1 MKSLKH
7 TLICIILIVSLFAA
21 FTAGAGADY
30 YNSRIADRLQSKAYL
45 LYNTD
50 ADVMVFSSGA
60 DEPLQCGSLVKLTT
74 ALVVMEHCSD
84 LSENI
89 AVSYDAI
96 AYVSGYTCGLSE
108 GEVISVEN
116 LLYCMLV
123 DSANDAA
130 NVLAVHFGGS
140 VSNFVQM
147 MNDYAVSVGCT
158 STVYGN
164 PSGLDDPGHHTTA
177 NDMLKI
183 ARKVIEN
190 EKLFK
195 MTDTVEYI
203 VPATNKH
210 AEREL
215 STNLSIIDSGNS
227 IYYYK
232 YAHGLKYGNTDAALN
247 CAISLAEYNGYTYI
261 GVILGAPRADYNGD
275 GANDK
280 TALFELIRMFKWA
293 FSNMK
298 LMVIADSSTII
309 KDVPVILSSQTDHV
323 RLVPRQEV
331 TALLMDDVD
340 NSSFAYE
347 CDVNPEIVAPVSKGD
362 VLGSAKIKYAGD
374 TIAEVVLVAG
384 ETVKRSTAMYVGYCV
399 KRLLTSLWFYGI
411 LAAGILTVV
420 VVVTLR
426 RRKY

>member
-1 MKSLKH
+1 M
-7 TLICIILIVSLFAA
+7 TLVLCLLFALA
-21 FTAGAGADY
+21 AGAGADY
-30 YNSRIADRLQSKAYL
+30 YNSRIADRLNSKAYL

-50 ADVMVFSSGA
+50 TGVTVFSNGA
-60 DEPLQCGSLVKLTT
+60 DEPLQSGSLVKLTT
-74 ALVVMEHCSD
+74 ALVVMERCAD

-89 AVSYDAI
+89 VVSHDAV

-140 VSNFVQM
+140 VQGFVNM
-147 MNDYAVSVGCT
+147 MNEYAASIGCT

-177 NDMLKI
+177 NDILRIAQKI
-183 ARKVIEN
+183 TGN
-190 EKLFK
+190 EKLYK

-215 STNLSIIDSGNS
+215 SSNLSIIDSNS
-227 IYYYK
+227 YTYYYK
-232 YAHGLKYGNTDAALN
+232 YAHGFKYGNTDAALN
-247 CAISLAEYNGYTYI
+247 CAVSLAEYNGYTYI
-261 GVILGAPRADYNGD
+261 GVVLGAPRADYNND

-280 TALFELIRMFKWA
+280 TALIELTRMFKWA
-293 FSNMK
+293 FSNMR
-298 LMVIADSSTII
+298 LTVVADSSTII
-309 KDVPVILSSQTDHV
+309 KDVPVLLSAQTDHV

-331 TALLMDDVD
+331 TALLIDDVD
-340 NSSFAYE
+340 DSSFAYE
-347 CDVNPEIVAPVSKGD
+347 CNVEEEVYAPVNKGD
-362 VLGSAKIKYAGD
+362 ILGSAKIKYAGD
-374 TIAEVVLVAG
+374 TIADVVLVAG
-384 ETVKRSTAMYVGYCV
+384 ETVRRSTAKYVAYCV
-399 KRLLTSLWFYGI
+399 KRLFKSLWFYGI
-411 LAAGILTVV
+411 VVAAGMLVIVIAIV
-420 VVVTLR
+420 
-426 RRKY
+426 RKKKY

>member
-1 MKSLKH
+1 MLSV
-7 TLICIILIVSLFAA
+7 ILLVSLLAV

-30 YNSRIADRLQSKAYL
+30 YNSRIADKLNAKAYL

-50 ADVMVFSSGA
+50 TDIMVFSSGA
-60 DEPLQCGSLVKLTT
+60 DELLQSGSLVKLTT

-140 VSNFVQM
+140 VSGFVKM
-147 MNDYAVSVGCT
+147 MDNYAASIGCT

-177 NDMLKI
+177 NDVLKI

-190 EKLFK
+190 EVLFK

-210 AEREL
+210 AERKL
-215 STNLSIIDSGNS
+215 STNLSIIDSGS
-227 IYYYK
+227 YTYYYK

-247 CAISLAEYNGYTYI
+247 CAVSLATYNGYTYI
-261 GVILGAPRADYNGD
+261 GVILGAPRADYNND

-280 TALFELIRMFKWA
+280 TALFELTRMFKWA

-298 LMVIADSSTII
+298 LMVVADTSTII
-309 KDVPVILSSQTDHV
+309 KDVPVLLSAQTDHV

-340 NSSFAYE
+340 SASFAYE
-347 CDVNPEIVAPVSKGD
+347 CDVNPEIKAPVSKGD
-362 VLGSAKIKYAGD
+362 VMGSAKIKYAGD
-374 TIAEVVLVAG
+374 TIADVVLVAG
-384 ETVKRSTAMYVGYCV
+384 ESVKRSTSMYVAYCL
-399 KRLLTSLWFYGI
+399 KKLFTSVWFYGI
-411 LAAGILTVV
+411 IVAGALTVV

-426 RRKY
+426 KRKY